1 MILRQDEPSCLSR
14 PPTHLAGAPAGP
26 LPRERFS
33 PRVDSCRSTS
43 RPSAVEHEALSRA
56 GGGPASACNPRMI
69 VPEASRNWTR
79 NCIVNARE
87 DDRPPRPSPASVLL
101 GGSGGSRFISIRVA
115 GVEPDRLACSLGHYA
130 PSAAISG

>member
-1 MILRQDEPSCLSR
+1 MKRYR
-14 PPTHLAGAPAGP
+14 ALA
-26 LPRERFS
+26 
-33 PRVDSCRSTS
+33 
-43 RPSAVEHEALSRA
+43 AVS
-56 GGGPASACNPRMI
+56 SACNPRMI